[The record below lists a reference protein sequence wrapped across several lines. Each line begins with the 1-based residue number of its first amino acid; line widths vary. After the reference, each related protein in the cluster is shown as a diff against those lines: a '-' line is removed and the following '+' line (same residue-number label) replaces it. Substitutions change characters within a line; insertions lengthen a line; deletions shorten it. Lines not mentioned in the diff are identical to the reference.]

1 MLALLIVV
9 AVVLFVFGAT
19 RASGLLT
26 RHTDTHTRTF
36 AAAPTI
42 VVAAERG
49 DVKVVAADRSDV
61 QLTIK
66 ERRSMW
72 GGGHADLS
80 GDAGALHLKDRCQGV
95 PFADDPCDVSF
106 RLEVPRGVAVR
117 VSSGTGDLRAE
128 NLDGSVDLRSGTGD
142 LHVTGV
148 RGPVRLHA
156 DTGDADV
163 VAPTSDVSV
172 QTGTGDIAVVATHPR
187 TIRADTDTGDVDFVV
202 PDLSYAVDV
211 QTDTG
216 DENVDVRRDD
226 ASPRKLRAHTDTGD
240 VHVEPD
246 G

>member
-1 MLALLIVV
+1 V
-9 AVVLFVFGAT
+9 AT
-19 RASGLLT
+19 
-26 RHTDTHTRTF
+26 
-36 AAAPTI
+36 
-42 VVAAERG
+42 
-49 DVKVVAADRSDV
+49 DRSDV
-61 QLTIK
+61 RLTIK

-72 GGGHADLS
+72 GGGHVDVS

-106 RLEVPRGVAVR
+106 RLEVPRGIAVR
-117 VSSGTGDLRAE
+117 VSSGTGDVRAE
-128 NLDGSVDLRSGTGD
+128 TLDGSVDLRSGTGD

-148 RGPVRLHA
+148 RAPVRLRA
-156 DTGDADV
+156 DTGDV
-163 VAPTSDVSV
+163 HVEAPAPDISV
-172 QTGTGDIAVVATHPR
+172 QTGTGDIDIVATHPA
-187 TIRADTDTGDVDFVV
+187 TIQAQAATGDIVFVV